1 MNYNNTLLIIVS
13 SLLMM
18 GAAYLIAM
26 VANRKS
32 AHNEED
38 WAIGGRDLPIYV
50 IIGTQFASCFGGGIM
65 VAQVGNAYAG
75 GFSVLIY
82 GFYIAIV
89 FFLFMIPAKWLR
101 RNNFTTIPDIL
112 THFSRRTSKRVVT
125 LAAIMALVTPFGW
138 ICSQLTSFA
147 KMYTTITGI
156 PVTYLVIAVSFLS
169 LFLVMPSGMK
179 TVAWTDFV
187 FSCFI
192 LVMCLVVLFWTVS
205 EAGGMSDVMA
215 AVPQENVTFPDFINK
230 MGWSTMILWLFSI
243 FPGNLT
249 NQLYIQRVCAIDSV
263 HGVNKS
269 LAITGVLSF
278 LSYAWACVI
287 GLCVSSMN
295 PALEESEMATGW
307 LLTQMPLPLM
317 AVFAGLLV
325 AAIMSTISSAV
336 QSVVVNITRDLY
348 MVAVPNSTATR
359 RLTLSKVFT
368 VVVMA
373 VSCLLSTQF
382 TNVLGWFTYS
392 YTFSAAA
399 LLFPIFL
406 SYFLRKKKIITEQGI
421 FHGMLWGVIACI
433 VAYASGTAIPAVVF
447 GLATS
452 LVALLGV
459 SYATRK
465 PEEMAELPDNVDV
478 AA

>member
-1 MNYNNTLLIIVS
+1 MNYRITFLIIVS

-18 GAAYLIAM
+18 VSAYVIAM
-26 VANRKS
+26 LANRRSK
-32 AHNEED
+32 HNEED

-75 GFSVLIY
+75 GYSVLIY
-82 GFYIAIV
+82 GFYISLV

-112 THFSRRTSKRVVT
+112 THFSRCTSKRVIIF
-125 LAAIMALVTPFGW
+125 AAIMALVTPFGW
-138 ICSQLTSFA
+138 ICSQLTAFA
-147 KMYTTITGI
+147 KMYTTVTGI
-156 PVTYLVIAVSFLS
+156 PIPLLIIAVSIFS

-192 LVMCLVVLFWTVS
+192 LIMCGAVLIWVLTQ
-205 EAGGMSDVMA
+205 AGGIQHVMA
-215 AVPQENVTFPDFINK
+215 AVPQENVTFPAFVNK
-230 MGWSTMILWLFSI
+230 MGWTTMVLWLFTI

-249 NQLYIQRVCAIDSV
+249 NQLYIQRVCAIDHV
-263 HGVNKS
+263 QGVNKS

-278 LSYAWACVI
+278 LSFMWACII
-287 GLCVSSMN
+287 GLCVYTLH
-295 PALEESEMATGW
+295 PALEEGEMATGW
-307 LLTQMPLPLM
+307 LLTQMPVPLM
-317 AVFAGLLV
+317 VTFAGLLV
-325 AAIMSTISSAV
+325 AAIMSTVSSAV

-348 MVAVPNSTATR
+348 MVAVPDSTAER
-359 RLTLSKVFT
+359 RLKLSKVFT

-399 LLFPIFL
+399 LFFPIFL

-421 FHGMLWGVIACI
+421 FHGMVWGVVACI
-433 VAYASGTAIPAVVF
+433 IAYATGTSIPAVVF
-447 GLATS
+447 GLAAS
-452 LVALLGV
+452 LVALLCV
-459 SYATRK
+459 SCVTRK
-465 PEEMAELPDNVDV
+465 PEEMDELPDNVTGI
-478 AA
+478 A